1 MIWKQATDTNGKPT
15 AYGLVS
21 ACERFRIGK
30 FLLPQGTVY
39 KLFDGLTPV
48 GIYQTANEAKKN
60 RREPCGIDR
69 RLSTVA
75 RARGVNG

>member
-1 MIWKQATDTNGKPT
+1 MIWNRPTHNGKPT

-21 ACERFRIGK
+21 SCERFRIGK

-48 GIYQTANEAKKN
+48 GIYQTANEAKKTA
-60 RREPCGIDR
+60 ESLTASIG
-69 RLSTVA
+69 
-75 RARGVNG
+75 G